1 MKSGSQV
8 RRPSLVSSGK
18 VNEAQSLSVGDVMR
32 KAKRDLFFSRCVIG
46 ILVAL
51 LVCLIAF
58 LIYSGVFG
66 ELVDRILAFME

>member
-18 VNEAQSLSVGDVMR
+18 VNDSQSQSVGDVMR

-46 ILVAL
+46 IVAAL
-51 LVCLIAF
+51 LVFLIAV
-58 LIYSGVFG
+58 LIYNGLFG